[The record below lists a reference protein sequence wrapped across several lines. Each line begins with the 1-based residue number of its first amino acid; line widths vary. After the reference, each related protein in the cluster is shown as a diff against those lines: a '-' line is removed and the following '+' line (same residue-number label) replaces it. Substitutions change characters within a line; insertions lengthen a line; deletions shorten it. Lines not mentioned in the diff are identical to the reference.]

1 MRKEMRRHK
10 YADAI
15 HAWAEGAELQFYNK
29 TFGRWETIK
38 QPSFLEGIPYRIKPK
53 EPEWWENIPE
63 HGVLCWVSDLYDYPR
78 MYVSLVLEY
87 RKDEMKKFWLGERG
101 AFRYA
106 VPLTNEELE
115 RFKR

>member
-10 YADAI
+10 HADVI

-29 TFGRWETIK
+29 SFERWETAK
-38 QPSFLEGIPYRIKPK
+38 QPGFLESTLYRIKPK

-63 HGVLCWVSDLYDYPR
+63 HGVLCWVSDLYDYPK
-78 MYVSLVLEY
+78 MYISLVLEY

-106 VPLTNEELE
+106 TPLTNEEIE